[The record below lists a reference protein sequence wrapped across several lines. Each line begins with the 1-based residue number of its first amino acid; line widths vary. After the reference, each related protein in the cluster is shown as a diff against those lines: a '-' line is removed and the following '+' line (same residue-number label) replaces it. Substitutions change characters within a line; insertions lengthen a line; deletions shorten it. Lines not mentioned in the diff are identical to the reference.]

1 MEQTY
6 YIFSLKLNAWLG
18 RSVYTSDIESAR
30 EFPRDEALRRCRE
43 ALLNDSGKLSPVLI
57 MVATSDIHSV
67 TA

>member
-18 RSVYTSDIESAR
+18 RSVYTSDYESAR

-43 ALLNDSGKLSPVLI
+43 AVLNDGGKLSPVLI
-57 MVATSDIHSV
+57 MVSTADINSV